1 MNNDKGVQVM
11 KNRAF
16 WVSFGFLSV
25 LMLLTF
31 WGSAQAQSWNDSLLP
46 SKKIQA
52 MRERLTTMEPDTLE
66 AGIDRGRALFYDRG
80 LGNNSTAKS
89 CATCHKEG
97 GSIGGAADLIWRG
110 EKIRVNIPTLRGAA
124 SHFPKSVGPM
134 KVLVDLAGMT
144 NFCILNF
151 LEGDPLDK
159 NSQSSVDLVAYLTS
173 LSKGKKLKP
182 GMKKIVPKPE
192 PGAI

>member
-1 MNNDKGVQVM
+1 MILI
-11 KNRAF
+11 F
-16 WVSFGFLSV
+16 WV
-25 LMLLTF
+25 
-31 WGSAQAQSWNDSLLP
+31 SAQAQSGSASLLP
-46 SKKIQA
+46 SKEVQA
-52 MRERLTTMEPDTLE
+52 MRERLMNMEPDTLE
-66 AGIDRGRALFYDRG
+66 AGIDRGRALFYDKT
-80 LGNNSTAKS
+80 LGDNSTTKS

-97 GSIGGAADLIWRG
+97 GSIGGATDLVWRG
-110 EKIRVNIPTLRGAA
+110 QKIRVNIPTLRGAA
-124 SHFPKSVGPM
+124 SHFPKPIGPM

-151 LEGDPLDK
+151 LEGKPLDK
-159 NSQSSVDLVAYLTS
+159 NGQASVDLAAYVTS

>member
-1 MNNDKGVQVM
+1 MLFGLFSLLM
-11 KNRAF
+11 MITF
-16 WVSFGFLSV
+16 WVSV
-25 LMLLTF
+25 
-31 WGSAQAQSWNDSLLP
+31 QAQSWSASLLP
-46 SKKIQA
+46 SKEVQA
-52 MRERLTTMEPDTLE
+52 MRERLMNMEPDTLE
-66 AGIDRGRALFYDRG
+66 AGINRGRALFYDKT
-80 LGNNSTAKS
+80 LGNNSIAKS

-97 GSIGGAADLIWRG
+97 GSIGGAADLVWRG
-110 EKIRVNIPTLRGAA
+110 QKIRVNIPTLRGAA
-124 SHFPKSVGPM
+124 SHFPKPVGPM

-151 LEGDPLDK
+151 LEGNPLDK
-159 NSQSSVDLVAYLTS
+159 NSQASVDLVAYVTT